1 MNAGR
6 RLFIEVVK
14 TPVCFEYVF
23 RAPSVEAVIAAY
35 FDPDHLSC
43 QDRAVDIIE
52 RHVLELDDDGDT
64 LRRVTRIVPRRKV
77 PALVRPFITLPLHYL
92 ETVTWRRKDHE
103 IDIEIRPSILKGRA
117 VISAVYRLSQLSDGA
132 IRRRYEGSVSVD
144 IALLSSRVERGI
156 VAEFER
162 SMPVAAGATQ
172 AWLDRC
178 EADQSAIPST
188 RT

>member
-1 MNAGR
+1 M
-6 RLFIEVVK
+6 
-14 TPVCFEYVF
+14 TPFCFEHVF
-23 RAPSVEAVIAAY
+23 RAPSIEAVIAAY
-35 FDPDHLSC
+35 FDPDQLSS
-43 QDRAVDIIE
+43 QDRAVDIVE
-52 RHVLELDDDGDT
+52 RQVLELVDDGET

-92 ETVTWRRKDHE
+92 ETVTWRRKDDE
-103 IDIEIRPSILKGRA
+103 IDITIRPSILKGRA
-117 VISAVYRLSQLSDGA
+117 VISAMYRLSRLSDGA

-144 IALLSSRVERGI
+144 IALLSSRIERGI

>member
-1 MNAGR
+1 M
-6 RLFIEVVK
+6 
-14 TPVCFEYVF
+14 TPFCFEHVF

-35 FDPDHLSC
+35 FDPEHLAH
-43 QDRAVDIIE
+43 QDRAVDIVE
-52 RHVLELDDDGDT
+52 REVLELVDDGRA

-77 PALVRPFITLPLHYL
+77 PALVRPFVTLPLHYR
-92 ETVTWRRKDHE
+92 ETVTWRRKDGE
-103 IDIEIRPSILKGRA
+103 LDIDIRPSILKGRA
-117 VISAVYRLSQLSDGA
+117 VISAVYRLSRLPDGA

-144 IALLSSRVERGI
+144 IALLSSRIERGI

-178 EADQSAIPST
+178 ELGQSAITST